1 MKTLKSNSYATPAL
15 EKGLDI
21 LELLARQSSGLTKSD
36 IARELNRTVSEV
48 FRMLVCLETR
58 GYISQHDGDKYSLT
72 LHLFRMVQEHPP
84 TERLQAEAL
93 PVMHW
98 LAQHAKQSCHMGVVE
113 GWQVVILAQ
122 VNSPTN
128 SGFYVKL
135 GSVID
140 LMEAATGQ
148 VILAHQ
154 PPERRKQTLAQWQ
167 HEMGEDPPA
176 DLPMHLARIQKRG
189 YEERVSYQVRGVV
202 NISYP
207 IFGSGGSAV
216 GALTVPYMQRHGD
229 TVEMDEV
236 RSLLQEACSR
246 ISLAIGG
253 GGRQLRAE
261 PEVEMKGVRKG
272 RGAKGKASLR

>member
-1 MKTLKSNSYATPAL
+1 MPKNIAEGRYSTPAL

-21 LELLARQSSGLTKSD
+21 LELLSRQASGLTKSD
-36 IARELNRTVSEV
+36 IARSLNRTVSEV
-48 FRMLVCLETR
+48 FRMLVCLERR
-58 GYISQHDGDKYSLT
+58 GYIAQHDGDQYSLT
-72 LHLFRMVQEHPP
+72 LHLFRMVQQHPP
-84 TERLQAEAL
+84 TERLLTEAR

-98 LAQHAKQSCHMGVVE
+98 LAQHAKQSCHMGVLE

-135 GSVID
+135 GSVVD

-154 PPERRKQTLAQWQ
+154 SIEERSQILVQWQ
-167 HEMGEDPPA
+167 REMHKRPPA
-176 DLPMHLARIQKRG
+176 GLAVHLARILKLG
-189 YEERVSYQVRGVV
+189 HEERASYQVRGVT

-207 IFGSGGSAV
+207 VFGSGGSVV
-216 GALTVPYMQRHGD
+216 GALTVPYIQRHGT
-229 TVEMDEV
+229 TVEFADV
-236 RSLLQEACSR
+236 NSLLQEACSR

-253 GGRQLRAE
+253 PGRPVLDALPDQTS
-261 PEVEMKGVRKG
+261 PVRRPRRRKET
-272 RGAKGKASLR
+272 S